1 MIRWCCLF
9 LLLLSCEQV
18 KRVELRFASAEAL
31 GLGPVPLGFN
41 CVRRDNQAPLLARAV
56 TPGGDPQLY
65 DLSMAIVVDFIRL
78 QGQPSCRPSSLL
90 SWCCENDC
98 RPIETKRRCIPIN
111 LADLDPRTETLSD
124 RFAQAL
130 AGTRLTEDAPDEP
143 VLVRVVGLA
152 DTCCEEP
159 LPSNL
164 GNQMLNRL
172 VGCAVSCPTILTAQ
186 SGAVLLDTLALENSC
201 TDDFVR
207 VCAQLDF
214 QDGSTFSEAVCE
226 IAQRG

>member
-1 MIRWCCLF
+1 MKRWFLLL

-18 KRVELRFASAEAL
+18 RRVELRFADAEAL
-31 GLGPVPLGFN
+31 DLGRVPLGFN

-56 TPGGDPQLY
+56 TPTGEPGRY
-65 DLSMAIVVDFIRL
+65 DLSMAIVVDLIRL

-90 SWCCENDC
+90 SWCCDNEC
-98 RPIETKRRCIPIN
+98 GPIESRRLCVPME
-111 LADLDPRTETLSD
+111 LSDLDPNAEPFAD

-130 AGTRLTEDAPDEP
+130 AGTRLTEDAPDET

-152 DTCCEEP
+152 GTSCDEP
-159 LPSNL
+159 LPKNL
-164 GNQMLNRL
+164 GEQMLNRL

-186 SGAVLLDTLALENSC
+186 SGTLLLDTLSLENAC

-214 QDGSTFSEAVCE
+214 RDGSNFSEAVCE